1 MSQAPDAPEVRR
13 CPCCGQVK
21 PPSGFYRRRPGGPSG
36 YCRLCQR
43 EVSRTARRRRMQD
56 PASLAELRTRDR
68 ARKRRGRGGD
78 AA

>member
-1 MSQAPDAPEVRR
+1 MSPAPEVKR

-43 EVSRTARRRRMQD
+43 AASRTTRRRRMQD
-56 PASLAELRTRDR
+56 PASLAELRARDR
-68 ARKRRGRGGD
+68 ARKHRGRGGD